1 MGTEKPCELYTANDN
16 VAYHCWPRKNFFQ
29 GNHGR
34 FRDKPAVSMKNVI
47 SFILQSITV
56 GLAAAFLV
64 VWLQPDWISA
74 RWPAGSTDGQLS
86 SIPDAVGATAPA
98 VVNIYTTRAI
108 ATLSQQDRVRQRLG
122 LGFGATS
129 RRLVTSL
136 GSGVITD
143 RAGFIVTNY
152 HVVTEAADIK
162 VQLADG
168 RVADPSVIGLDVD
181 TDLALLKIELPDL
194 PTMTLGR
201 SDTLRIG
208 EVVLAIGNPYGLS
221 QTVTQGIVSATG
233 RTQLGLSRFENF
245 IQTDAAIN
253 TGNSGG
259 ALVNLRGELIGIN
272 TAVLSE
278 EFSAEGIGFA
288 IPVNL
293 VRGVTNQ
300 LKEHGRVRRG
310 WLGVVPRDVT
320 DRVGRHNSDS
330 PITVASRSLAYI
342 RNSPAMLAGLH
353 RGDIITH
360 INDQPD
366 SSVQAIIEYRRL
378 IYATRRHRTEGR
390 QKRSTVCR

>member
-1 MGTEKPCELYTANDN
+1 MRY
-16 VAYHCWPRKNFFQ
+16 
-29 GNHGR
+29 
-34 FRDKPAVSMKNVI
+34 VI
-47 SFILQSITV
+47 SFILRSITV
-56 GLAAAFLV
+56 GLAAAFLI
-64 VWLQPDWISA
+64 VWLRPDWLSDRPQSDSTNFPLSA
-74 RWPAGSTDGQLS
+74 
-86 SIPDAVGATAPA
+86 IPDAVGSTAPA

-108 ATLSQQDRVRQRLG
+108 ATLSQQDRFRQRLG
-122 LGFGATS
+122 LGLGANA

-143 RAGFIVTNY
+143 SSGFIVTNY
-152 HVVTEAADIK
+152 HVVTDAADIE

-168 RVADPSVIGLDVD
+168 RTADPTIIGLDVD

-208 EVVLAIGNPYGLS
+208 EIVLAIGNPYGLS
-221 QTVTQGIVSATG
+221 QTVTQGIISATG

-253 TGNSGG
+253 SGNSGG

-278 EFSAEGIGFA
+278 DFSAEGIGFA

-293 VRGVTNQ
+293 VRGVTEQ

-320 DRVGRHNSDS
+320 ISRAEQLGLQNQGGVE
-330 PITVASRSLAYI
+330 IVAIYQ
-342 RNSPAMLAGLH
+342 NSPAMLAGLR

-360 INDQPD
+360 INDQPIQV
-366 SSVQAIIEYRRL
+366 SRQLLNIIASLMPREIIELRGIRNGKP
-378 IYATRRHRTEGR
+378 YAVNIAVTER
-390 QKRSTVCR
+390 PLA

>member
-1 MGTEKPCELYTANDN
+1 MADEQISTPAN
-16 VAYHCWPRKNFFQ
+16 
-29 GNHGR
+29 
-34 FRDKPAVSMKNVI
+34 MKNVI
-47 SFILQSITV
+47 SFILKSIIV

-64 VWLQPDWISA
+64 VWLRPEWFSA
-74 RWPAGSTDGQLS
+74 PWAAGNADVQLS
-86 SIPDAVGATAPA
+86 AIPNAVAATSPA
-98 VVNIYTTRAI
+98 VVNVYTTRAV
-108 ATLSQQDRVRQRLG
+108 ATMSQQDRVRQRLG
-122 LGFGATS
+122 LGFGTTS

-143 RAGFIVTNY
+143 PAGFIVTNY
-152 HVVTEAADIK
+152 HVVTDAADIK

-168 RVADPSVIGLDVD
+168 RIADPVIIGLDVD
-181 TDLALLKIELPDL
+181 TDLALLKIELPEL

-272 TAVLSE
+272 TAILSE
-278 EFSAEGIGFA
+278 EFSAQGIGFA

-293 VRGVTNQ
+293 VRGVTEQ

-320 DRVGRHNSDS
+320 DGRAAQLGLPNHGGVEVVG
-330 PITVASRSLAYI
+330 IY

-360 INDQPD
+360 INDQPIQVSRQLLNIVASLMPRD
-366 SSVQAIIEYRRL
+366 VIELRGIRNGQPYAVAI
-378 IYATRRHRTEGR
+378 TVTER
-390 QKRSTVCR
+390 PVA

>member
-1 MGTEKPCELYTANDN
+1 MVTLPTTGQERELAREHARRFTDIHRANMR
-16 VAYHCWPRKNFFQ
+16 YF
-29 GNHGR
+29 
-34 FRDKPAVSMKNVI
+34 I
-47 SFILQSITV
+47 SFILRSIIV

-64 VWLQPDWISA
+64 VWLRPDWISGRPQSDNA
-74 RWPAGSTDGQLS
+74 NSPLS
-86 SIPDAVGATAPA
+86 AIPDAVGSTAPA

-108 ATLSQQDRVRQRLG
+108 ATLRQQDRVRQRLG
-122 LGFGATS
+122 LGLGANS

-143 RAGFIVTNY
+143 NAGYIVTNY
-152 HVVTEAADIK
+152 HVVTDAADIE

-168 RVADPSVIGLDVD
+168 RTAHPTIIGLDVD

-194 PTMTLGR
+194 PTMNLGR

-208 EVVLAIGNPYGLS
+208 EIVLAIGNPYGLS

-278 EFSAEGIGFA
+278 DFSAEGIGFA

-293 VRGVTNQ
+293 VRGVTAQ

-320 DRVGRHNSDS
+320 ISRAEQLGPHNQGGVE
-330 PITVASRSLAYI
+330 IVALYQ
-342 RNSPAMLAGLH
+342 NSPAMLAGLR
-353 RGDIITH
+353 RGDVITH
-360 INDQPD
+360 INDQPIQV
-366 SSVQAIIEYRRL
+366 SRQLLNIIASLMPREIIELRGIRNGKP
-378 IYATRRHRTEGR
+378 YAVNIAVTER
-390 QKRSTVCR
+390 PLA

>member
-1 MGTEKPCELYTANDN
+1 
-16 VAYHCWPRKNFFQ
+16 
-29 GNHGR
+29 
-34 FRDKPAVSMKNVI
+34 MKNAI
-47 SFILQSITV
+47 SFVVKSIIV
-56 GLAAAFLV
+56 GLALAFLV
-64 VWLQPDWISA
+64 VWLRPEWFST
-74 RWPAGSTDGQLS
+74 RWPAGTTADRLS
-86 SIPDAVGATAPA
+86 VIPDAVAVTAPA
-98 VVNIYTTRAI
+98 VVNIYTTRAV
-108 ATLSQQDRVRQRLG
+108 ASMSRQDRLRQRLG

-143 RAGFIVTNY
+143 PAGFIVTNY
-152 HVVTEAADIK
+152 HVVIDATDIK

-168 RVADPSVIGLDVD
+168 RVADPAVIGMDVD
-181 TDLALLKIELPDL
+181 TDLALLKIELPEL

-259 ALVNLRGELIGIN
+259 ALVNLHGELIGIN

-293 VRGVTNQ
+293 VRGVTDQ

-310 WLGVVPRDVT
+310 WLGIVPRDVT
-320 DRVGRHNSDS
+320 TVRATQLGLPNQGGIEVVG
-330 PITVASRSLAYI
+330 IYQ
-342 RNSPAMLAGLH
+342 NSPAMLAGLR
-353 RGDIITH
+353 RGDVITH
-360 INDQPD
+360 INAQPIQVSRQLLNIIASLMPRD
-366 SSVQAIIEYRRL
+366 IIELRGIRNGQPYTVD
-378 IYATRRHRTEGR
+378 IMVTER
-390 QKRSTVCR
+390 PVS